1 MSTFPR
7 AQAWYYTNHFQS
19 YYSKAPISLVQRFTT
34 RLPGRFTL
42 IQTGTLGQLTIN
54 QGGLNVVDQV
64 HCDETSSH
72 KRAKGAPERGGPLA
86 ETKHCF
92 WRWEELECSFGRVFG
107 RVLGV
112 FTARGLFWGI
122 VMTSTRSLARSH
134 RSRSRRGT
142 KERKQFHPSTCLQK
156 NSIRT
161 RSPTTPHHST
171 IMATTMMTRPRPK
184 MFPLLPPPPL

>member
-1 MSTFPR
+1 MGQIMTESFKQTGSSMSTFPR

-134 RSRSRRGT
+134 RSRSRK
-142 KERKQFHPSTCLQK
+142 KES
-156 NSIRT
+156 NSIRPHVYRRTQSGPARRPLHIT
-161 RSPTTPHHST
+161 R
-171 IMATTMMTRPRPK
+171 R
-184 MFPLLPPPPL
+184 